1 MNTAESIPAAVAAGY
16 IRFGVPLLPISGP
29 HTDHETLLAILETAE
44 PRIPDNGCAV
54 APTSFDPDDPELR
67 AFPRPLNWRWTS
79 CELAL
84 RAFKSSGI
92 MMRLPLFWQVEPAL
106 FAAGQAAG
114 APIFVNDQGN
124 MPVGAAAIRTASM
137 DTVVTDTEDAQRFSS
152 YLLKRGAQFPAA
164 WIVVHPISQ
173 TAWAIPAPLR
183 RGAAHVAQEVHLFPG
198 VPVLE
203 QCEKLAAR
211 KEPVFHLS
219 ESYLFEV
226 EGGATYLTSIGDD
239 PLPLFRYALP
249 VTIAQGERCSCG
261 KKVATRVEEG

>member
-1 MNTAESIPAAVAAGY
+1 MNDTESIPATVAVGY
-16 IRFGVPLLPISGP
+16 KRFGVPLLLISGP
-29 HTDHETLLAILETAE
+29 HTDHETLLTILEIAE
-44 PRIPDNGCAV
+44 PRIPDNACEV
-54 APTSFDPDDPELR
+54 VPTSFNPDDPKLR

-164 WIVVHPISQ
+164 WIIVHPILQ
-173 TAWAIPAPLR
+173 KAWTIPAPLR
-183 RGAAHVAQEVHLFPG
+183 SGTAHVAQEVHLFPG